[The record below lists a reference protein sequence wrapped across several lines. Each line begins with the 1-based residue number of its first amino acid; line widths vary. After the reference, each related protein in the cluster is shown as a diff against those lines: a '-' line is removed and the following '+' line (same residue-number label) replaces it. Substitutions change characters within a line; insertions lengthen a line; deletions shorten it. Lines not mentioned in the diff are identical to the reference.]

1 MRAHITDRETLQ
13 TITPA
18 QILAY
23 LRCKGA
29 EKADEWPDKATFWQ
43 YGRTELLVPLS
54 TRFADYAQRVAE
66 LLAQLEK
73 TEDRSQLLIV
83 EDILRSGF
91 DIIRIRNVSEDA
103 RQGMLNLM
111 RGVEFVAKARD
122 MLAAAACSA
131 ATHKSSYPGR
141 RPQDADRFMEGV
153 RFGKTE
159 QGSFVLQLLA
169 PVAPELYIQGR
180 LDELPEEE
188 PYERRVVPTLQSG
201 LEALNLAAQRSEI
214 DRDAAHFLEAAPQGL
229 TSNLCDAVTGMYD
242 SLQPQYIE
250 VGITYSANR
259 RRPRPLARIS
269 VDSGYIP
276 LIREASA
283 YIRASGHEQEEAQL
297 VRGYVV
303 RLASEDPASSGE
315 IAVKDLMTRHPRLLK
330 VELPEEEYKKALSAH
345 EARQLVELSG
355 TITRTGRDFRLVPD
369 APLAIVE
376 APADAPADLR

>member
-54 TRFADYAQRVAE
+54 TRFADYAMRVAE

>member
-1 MRAHITDRETLQ
+1 MRARITDKETLQ
-13 TITPA
+13 HITPA

-29 EKADEWPDKATFWQ
+29 EKADEWPDKATFWR
-43 YGRTELLVPLS
+43 YGGTELLVPLS
-54 TRFADYAQRVAE
+54 TRFADYAQRVAD

-73 TEDRSQLLIV
+73 TEDRSQLMIV

-91 DIIRIRNVSEDA
+91 DVIRVRSVSEDT
-103 RQGMLNLM
+103 RQGTLDLL
-111 RGVEFVAKARD
+111 RSVDFVAGARD
-122 MLAAAACSA
+122 MLFAAACSA
-131 ATHKSSYPGR
+131 ATHKSSYTGR
-141 RPQDADRFMEGV
+141 RPQDADRFMKGV
-153 RFGKTE
+153 RFGRTE

-169 PVAPELYIQGR
+169 PVAPELYTQGR
-180 LDELPEEE
+180 LDGLPEEE

-229 TSNLCDAVTGMYD
+229 TSNLCDAVAGMYD
-242 SLQPQYIE
+242 SLQPRYIE

-276 LIREASA
+276 VIREASEH
-283 YIRASGHEQEEAQL
+283 IRAAGHEQEEAQL

-303 RLASEDPASSGE
+303 RLTSEDPSASGE

-330 VELPEEEYKKALSAH
+330 VELPEDEYKKALSAH
-345 EARQLVELSG
+345 KAKQLVELSG
-355 TITRTGRDFRLVPD
+355 IVTRTGRDFRLVPD

-376 APADAPADLR
+376 VPADDPVEVR